1 MSILPFI
8 KYLHS
13 TYLQKKYEWKR
24 VDSNNDEQKVQKTV
38 NFEIENFFSGELWM
52 RKNTKTKSQKTRK
65 FNCWRRERKTLW
77 TMHFGIRSIPW
88 LVPSRQRSSL
98 CLEKTPPWYSD
109 ALTDLQAPDQAPFY
123 YRSKIFCNRTWHMK
137 IATAT

>member
-38 NFEIENFFSGELWM
+38 NFEIENFFFRWIMNEEKYENEKS
-52 RKNTKTKSQKTRK
+52 KN
-65 FNCWRRERKTLW
+65 
-77 TMHFGIRSIPW
+77 
-88 LVPSRQRSSL
+88 
-98 CLEKTPPWYSD
+98 EK
-109 ALTDLQAPDQAPFY
+109 
-123 YRSKIFCNRTWHMK
+123 I
-137 IATAT
+137 